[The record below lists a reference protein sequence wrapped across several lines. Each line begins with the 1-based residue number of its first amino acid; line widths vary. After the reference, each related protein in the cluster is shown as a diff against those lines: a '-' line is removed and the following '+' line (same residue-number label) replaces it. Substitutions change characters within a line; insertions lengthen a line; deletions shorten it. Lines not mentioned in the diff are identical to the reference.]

1 MVTTDSTF
9 AEQLATF
16 SRRRSWSQLSMMFIG
31 GFAALHG
38 IASITSHVLER
49 DEHLALPMPT
59 AIALYFVGSGVFAWG
74 GARFESSD
82 LPRWLA
88 ITLLSGSLFVVAAL
102 LAGIRPLMSTSKL
115 ADLMR
120 SKAGSKPTLGSML
133 VDQSDAELLVGT
145 PADGPTPVA
154 SLPRRSSTAM
164 WTGPNAPS
172 GEPSV
177 LTVNIRQSASKAS
190 RVRNEPVKPPVKRIP
205 DIGDGCVAVRQVT
218 DRGELISIQ
227 VARLDWVVTLNARAA
242 FTEDPLPTLLRL
254 GGQCIERLGRQEPL
268 HAA

>member
-9 AEQLATF
+9 AELRATF
-16 SRRRSWSQLSMMFIG
+16 SRRRSWSQLSLMFVG

-38 IASITSHVLER
+38 IASITSHLLGR

-59 AIALYFVGSGVFAWG
+59 AIALYIAGGGVFAWG
-74 GARFESSD
+74 GARFESSA

-120 SKAGSKPTLGSML
+120 SKTSSKPTLASLL
-133 VDQSDAELLVGT
+133 VDQSDADLLVGT

-164 WTGPNAPS
+164 WTGPTAPS
-172 GEPSV
+172 GEPSI
-177 LTVNIRQSASKAS
+177 LTVNVSQSLSKAS
-190 RVRNEPVKPPVKRIP
+190 RIRSEPVKPPVTRIS
-205 DIGDGCVAVRQVT
+205 DIGDGCVVVRQST
-218 DRGELISIQ
+218 NRGEMVSIQ
-227 VARLDWVVTLNARAA
+227 TARLDWVVTLNARGA

-254 GGQCIERLGRQEPL
+254 GSQGLERLATL
-268 HAA
+268 